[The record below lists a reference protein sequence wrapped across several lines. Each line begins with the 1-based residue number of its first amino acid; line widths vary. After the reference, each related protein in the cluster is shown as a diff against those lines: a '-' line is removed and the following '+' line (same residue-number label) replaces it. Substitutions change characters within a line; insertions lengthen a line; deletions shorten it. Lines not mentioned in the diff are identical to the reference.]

1 MIDTNRAVARNGS
14 VGGVLVLIL
23 PTEGRGLG
31 CGLGSGF
38 CFAAQPGG
46 GGFKE

>member
-1 MIDTNRAVARNGS
+1 M
-14 VGGVLVLIL
+14 GVLVLIL
-23 PTEGRGLG
+23 PTEGRGLGCGLG